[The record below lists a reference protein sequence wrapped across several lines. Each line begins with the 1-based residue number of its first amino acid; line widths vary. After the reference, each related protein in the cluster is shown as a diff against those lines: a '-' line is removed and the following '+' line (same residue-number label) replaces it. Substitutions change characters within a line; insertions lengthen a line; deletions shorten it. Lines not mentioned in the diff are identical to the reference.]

1 MTYLPYQPKGSLCFN
16 CVHKHRDRSNL
27 PFHEMRVVEYV
38 WNVRIVRCTEYKK
51 S

>member
-1 MTYLPYQPKGSLCFN
+1 MTYQPKGSLCFN
-16 CVHKHRDRSNL
+16 CVHKARDCSHL